1 MNCNLLRVMNCEMK
15 WIADL
20 EIYSISR
27 DLSKAAWNIY
37 EDLTMSNKIMI
48 GNQFIRSTDSIWA
61 NIAEGF
67 GRFHYLDSIKFYY
80 NARWSLQES
89 RHRIEIL
96 HDRKLLLDDN
106 YMLLIR
112 KLDTLS
118 VKLNNFIT
126 KAKLLLTK
134 N

>member
-1 MNCNLLRVMNCEMK
+1 MK

-20 EIYSISR
+20 EIYNISR
-27 DLSKAAWNIY
+27 ELSKDAWNIY
-37 EDLTMSNKIMI
+37 EELTMSNKLMI
-48 GNQFIRSTDSIWA
+48 GNQFIRSMDSIWA

-89 RHRIEIL
+89 KHRIEIL
-96 HDRKLLLDDN
+96 HDRKLLLDN
-106 YMLLIR
+106 NHLLLAR
-112 KLDTLS
+112 KLNTLS